1 MNWRCGKDA
10 DLNIAGQ
17 SIDNLSLH
25 VIHIGFIG
33 DLFNSKRLV
42 VHVERGEPRYCQR
55 AVFVSDLAVMQ
66 MNVFSPHRWNGRV
79 R

>member
-25 VIHIGFIG
+25 VIHIGFIS
-33 DLFNSKRLV
+33 DLFNSKWLIV
-42 VHVERGEPRYCQR
+42 YVERCEASYCQR
-55 AVFVSDLAVMQ
+55 AMFVSDLAVMQ

>member
-25 VIHIGFIG
+25 VIHVGFISN
-33 DLFNSKRLV
+33 LFNSQRFV
-42 VHVERGEPRYCQR
+42 VLVERCEASYCKR
-55 AVFVSDLAVMQ
+55 AMLVSDLTVVKLD
-66 MNVFSPHRWNGRV
+66 VFNAHRWI
-79 R
+79 

>member
-1 MNWRCGKDA
+1 MNWRCSKDA

-25 VIHIGFIG
+25 VIHIGFIS
-33 DLFNSKRLV
+33 DLFDGQWLV
-42 VHVERGEPRYCQR
+42 VLVERCEASYCKR
-55 AVFVSDLAVMQ
+55 AMLIRDLTVVKL
-66 MNVFSPHRWNGRV
+66 NVFNPHRWSGRV